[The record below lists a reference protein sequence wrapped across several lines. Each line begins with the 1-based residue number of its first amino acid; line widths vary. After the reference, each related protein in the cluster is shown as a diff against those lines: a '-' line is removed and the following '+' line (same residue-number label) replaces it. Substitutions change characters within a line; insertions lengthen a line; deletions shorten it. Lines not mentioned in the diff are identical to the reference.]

1 MQTVTRYRG
10 VERVTGM
17 QVAVCCPDAEEA
29 RRICQIIEDTG
40 AKVHQSVDAVT
51 FSSEAALWRAFLP
64 GCFRGAVIGFG
75 DVQGFLCARK
85 LREADSA
92 CRVILLDDTDR
103 YAIRGLRIHLSDFLV
118 RPLEEARFRAAAEN
132 LFN

>member
-1 MQTVTRYRG
+1 
-10 VERVTGM
+10 M
-17 QVAVCCPDAEEA
+17 QVAVCCPDTEEA
-29 RRICQIIEDTG
+29 DRICRIIEDT
-40 AKVHQSVDAVT
+40 AAEVHQSVEAVA

-92 CRVILLDDTDR
+92 CRVILLDDTER
-103 YAIRGLRIHLSDFLV
+103 YAIRGLRIHLSDFLL
-118 RPLEEARFRAAAEN
+118 RPLEEARLNAAIMRLLTE
-132 LFN
+132 